1 MKKMFVIEIKRD
13 PRDVIDVE
21 SDVEQ
26 KVQVLYGGALG
37 LLLV

>member
-26 KVQVLYGGALG
+26 KVQVLCGGALG
-37 LLLV
+37 LSFA